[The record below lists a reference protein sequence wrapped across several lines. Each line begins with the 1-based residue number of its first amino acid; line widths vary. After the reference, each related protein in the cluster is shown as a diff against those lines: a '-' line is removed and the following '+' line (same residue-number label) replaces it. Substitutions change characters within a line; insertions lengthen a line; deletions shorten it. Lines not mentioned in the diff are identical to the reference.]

1 MSKVLKIRLS
11 GEILSKSG
19 HISLKNA
26 FKMKPVRNEAGAK
39 DAEHESGHEHGL
51 REGDV
56 PVLVTNQIKLEKN
69 NDSSSIIK
77 LLK

>member
-51 REGDV
+51 GQGDV
-56 PVLVTNQIKLEKN
+56 PVSLADQVELKQIYQDIN
-69 NDSSSIIK
+69 R
-77 LLK
+77 